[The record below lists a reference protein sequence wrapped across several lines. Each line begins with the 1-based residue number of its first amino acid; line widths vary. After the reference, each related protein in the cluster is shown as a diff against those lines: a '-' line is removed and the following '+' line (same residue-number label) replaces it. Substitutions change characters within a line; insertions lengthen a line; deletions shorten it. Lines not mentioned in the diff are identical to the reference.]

1 MKVICITGKRGCGDA
16 MSEFTEKSSVP
27 FEFYSVPANY
37 EKPAHHGIKLAHQ
50 FALDTAKKFGLES
63 SIIVEDDVELTS
75 RNSIEYFIECR
86 YLAKELG
93 YDIIVGGAHHY
104 EFSEYG
110 ARKLSGFHFY
120 SVLSDRVDFSGCPK
134 GEHIDNWVGRNYR
147 VWVCEPMI
155 AIQRPGYSERVDKD
169 VDYSALFSRYSILK

>member
-1 MKVICITGKRGCGDA
+1 MKIICITGKRGCGDA
-16 MSEFTEKSSVP
+16 MSEFTEKSTIP

-50 FALDTAKKFGLES
+50 FALDTARRLSLDS

-75 RNSIEYFIECR
+75 RNSIEYFMDCR
-86 YLAKELG
+86 YLAKELD

-104 EFSEYG
+104 EKSEFG
-110 ARKLSGFHFY
+110 ANKLSGFHFY
-120 SVLSDRVDFSGCPK
+120 SVLNPDVSFEACPK
-134 GEHIDNWVGRNYR
+134 GEHIDNWVGRNYK

-155 AIQRPGYSERVDKD
+155 AVQRPGYSERVGKD
-169 VDYSALFSRYSILK
+169 VDYSERFKRYSILR